1 MPKLKSTPP
10 IADKVLEKH
19 GAAEVST
26 EAAARQLGVSPS
38 AVQSLV
44 ESGEIKS
51 TRLDPLGSPIID
63 YGSVIDYIVTLR
75 NRGHESKEEGQE
87 PSPEER
93 KNDGLD

>member
-26 EAAARQLGVSPS
+26 EAAARMLGVSPS

-51 TRLDPLGSPIID
+51 TRLDPLGSPIIN

-75 NRGHESKEEGQE
+75 NRGQKSKEEGLE

-93 KNDGLD
+93 KKDGPD